1 MNYAMARSGVDTASA
16 FRDDCNVRG
25 QKCRWRVCWE
35 DTPKV
40 LRTLTKLGF
49 MVNLRKCK
57 FLTADASIL
66 GLDLTA
72 AGYTLGLKFM
82 GHLS

>member
-1 MNYAMARSGVDTASA
+1 MCWGDTL
-16 FRDDCNVRG
+16 
-25 QKCRWRVCWE
+25 
-35 DTPKV
+35 KV

-66 GLDLTA
+66 GLDLTV